1 MSIYLKIKIK
11 SLAEEARM
19 IRREERK
26 QLGYGRHL
34 RRVDRDARVNTP
46 EAERWANNPVFHTH
60 SRLHHHRVTVVRT
73 AAREAQLAYGYL
85 RGRPLLMVES
95 NLTNEFTKRP
105 KWGQVLKLVLRY
117 DESGESRELVEESL
131 RDWIKLAD
139 LPDNIKP
146 WWGLTGPT

>member
-11 SLAEEARM
+11 SLAEEARI
-19 IRREERK
+19 IRKEERK

-46 EAERWANNPVFHTH
+46 EEERWEGNPVFHTH

-85 RGRPLLMVES
+85 RDRPLLVVES
-95 NLTNEFTKRP
+95 NLANEFTKRP
-105 KWGQVLKLVLRY
+105 QWNLVLKLVLRY
-117 DESGESRELVEESL
+117 DESGEPEKLVKESL
-131 RDWIKLAD
+131 LDWIKQTN

-146 WWGLTGPT
+146 MWGSS